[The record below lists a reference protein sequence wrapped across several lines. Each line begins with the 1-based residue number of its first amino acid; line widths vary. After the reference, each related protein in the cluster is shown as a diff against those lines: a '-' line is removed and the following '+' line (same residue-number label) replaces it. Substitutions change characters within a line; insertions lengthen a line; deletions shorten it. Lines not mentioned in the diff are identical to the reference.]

1 MTHTAKYISNL
12 EQIREIASKDNDKF
26 LSRLNKET
34 DWHKVEQIIKTQ
46 INELS
51 SGLIFDIEVLK
62 VFKIVLLGEIYKLN
76 DQALLQKIIEKSS
89 FRNFVG
95 IESELEL
102 PDVVTLRKFQIL
114 LRTYG
119 VYNDLLDVVLDKVI
133 PENESILETSMDFI
147 PLSQNEL
154 IDKKIAEIEK
164 RIEKLHERNLY
175 PFAEETASE
184 TQTVNGIKDK
194 LADVENQV
202 KDITRL
208 VEKVDRAELQG
219 TSKTAGDELLLRK
232 LDEQIYQKLQ
242 AIEKRLERL
251 DSRTTIESEEK
262 ETASETTEIEER
274 LSDITDSLKSLDI
287 PPVPS
292 IEETDKTMTKEEE
305 TPEPEITVQDKL
317 SEEPMTKTRKA
328 AEPFIITPKE
338 KTAGIFNDA
347 NLTEDY
353 ELGYRFFELGFKTG
367 FFNIK
372 VDKNDEASRIA
383 TAEFFPNTFWAAVK
397 QRSRWIAGICFQNWS
412 AHKWKGNIVTKY
424 FLFRDRKSLFTFVGA
439 FLSNIVFLYFLY
451 AVIARIFKFENA
463 YSLVGHSSVLWY
475 LMIANLVFMIS
486 RAAHRFAF
494 TYNWYGFKY
503 AFFSFFRLI
512 LDTFINFVA
521 IIRSISVYRKTK
533 KQVVWDAT
541 SHY

>member
-1 MTHTAKYISNL
+1 MTSVTKYLLNL
-12 EQIREIASKDNDKF
+12 EQIREIARKDNGKF
-26 LSRLNKET
+26 LSTLDKET
-34 DWHKVEQIIKTQ
+34 DWWAVEQIIKTQ

-51 SGLIFDIEVLK
+51 SGLIFDIGVLT
-62 VFKIVLLGEIYKLN
+62 VFKIVLLGEIYKLEG
-76 DQALLQKIIEKSS
+76 QELLQNVIDRSS
-89 FRNFVG
+89 FRSFVG
-95 IESELEL
+95 IKSDLEL
-102 PDVVTLRKFQIL
+102 PDAITLKRFKIL

-119 VYNDLLDVVLDKVI
+119 VYDDLLDAVLDKVI
-133 PENESILETSMDFI
+133 PEESTQGTGTDFI

-154 IDKKIAEIEK
+154 IDKKIYEIEE
-164 RIEKLHERNLY
+164 RIKKLHEKNLY
-175 PFAEETASE
+175 HVTESTFETE
-184 TQTVNGIKDK
+184 TTSGLKDK
-194 LADVENQV
+194 LAEAENQV
-202 KDITRL
+202 KNITRI
-208 VEKVDRAELQG
+208 VEESEKSSHLTEAEPI
-219 TSKTAGDELLLRK
+219 KNEVLLKK

-242 AIEKRLERL
+242 AIEERL
-251 DSRTTIESEEK
+251 KHLDHKVALESFREEGISEPKEVENQLKDIEKNLNSLETFSATALKEE
-262 ETASETTEIEER
+262 
-274 LSDITDSLKSLDI
+274 DSL
-287 PPVPS
+287 
-292 IEETDKTMTKEEE
+292 TKERI
-305 TPEPEITVQDKL
+305 PEPERKVVEAPLKEKS
-317 SEEPMTKTRKA
+317 SEVSGKKA
-328 AEPFIITPKE
+328 IAEPFIITPKQ

-424 FLFRDRKSLFTFVGA
+424 FLFRDRKSLFTFIGA

-451 AVIARIFKFENA
+451 AVIARLFRFENA

-475 LMIANLVFMIS
+475 LMVANLVFMIS
-486 RAAHRFAF
+486 RAAHRFIF

-533 KQVVWDAT
+533 KQVVWDST

>member
-1 MTHTAKYISNL
+1 MTHTTKYLVNL
-12 EQIREIASKDNDKF
+12 EKIRQLAARDNGKF
-26 LSRLNKET
+26 LAKLDRET
-34 DWHKVEQIIKTQ
+34 DWRIVEEIIKTQ
-46 INELS
+46 VTELS
-51 SGLIFDIEVLK
+51 SGFILDFSIVK
-62 VFKIVLLGEIYKLN
+62 VFKIVLLGEIFKLE
-76 DQALLQKIIEKSS
+76 DQELLYRIPDRIS
-89 FRNFVG
+89 FRSFVG
-95 IESELEL
+95 VENDSDV
-102 PDVVTLRKFQIL
+102 PDIITLKKFKLL
-114 LRTYG
+114 LRREG
-119 VYNDLLDVVLDKVI
+119 VYDDLLESVLDKIVT
-133 PENESILETSMDFI
+133 ESIKAEDSDTGFI

-154 IDKKIAEIEK
+154 IDKKISEIEE
-164 RIEKLHERNLY
+164 RIKKLHEKNLS
-175 PFAEETASE
+175 PLTPLETESE
-184 TQTVNGIKDK
+184 TESGLQNK
-194 LADVENQV
+194 LFEVENQV
-202 KDITRL
+202 KNITRL
-208 VEKVDRAELQG
+208 IEETD
-219 TSKTAGDELLLRK
+219 TKTVQDTGATEGSSVLRK
-232 LDEQIYQKLQ
+232 LDEQIYEKLRS
-242 AIEKRLERL
+242 IEKRLEQL
-251 DSRTTIESEEK
+251 DQKPPVDLPK
-262 ETASETTEIEER
+262 ETPISDSGDIQKQLSEI
-274 LSDITDSLKSLDI
+274 
-287 PPVPS
+287 
-292 IEETDKTMTKEEE
+292 TKELSSLERVTISPKLE
-305 TPEPEITVQDKL
+305 TSHTKEPET
-317 SEEPMTKTRKA
+317 SEAPAPEVKKEPIEAPVKQTPG
-328 AEPFIITPKE
+328 EPFIITPKQ

-451 AVIARIFKFENA
+451 AVIARALRLESA

-512 LDTFINFVA
+512 LDTFINFIA
-521 IIRSISVYRKTK
+521 IIRSISVYRKTR
-533 KQVVWDAT
+533 KQVVWDST